1 MKIRYLKD
9 APQGKVGDVADVED
23 MAANVLIHLG
33 FAVEVEEKQQKP
45 TKTVKKGN

>member
-9 APQGKVGDVADVED
+9 APQGNVGDVADVED

-33 FAVEVEEKQQKP
+33 FAEKIDEKQQKP